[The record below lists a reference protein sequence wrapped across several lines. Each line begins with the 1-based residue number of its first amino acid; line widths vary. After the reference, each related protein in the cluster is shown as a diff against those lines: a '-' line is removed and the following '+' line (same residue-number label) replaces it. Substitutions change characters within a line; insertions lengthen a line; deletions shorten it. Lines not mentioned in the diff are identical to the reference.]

1 MQYTCPKCGAI
12 GGGSDNA
19 HYFCH
24 VCPTYELMLPSNN
37 GKIYPSYLKLGELKE
52 APKQEP
58 KSLIDSAMEL
68 LYFKSVS
75 PEDIAHLKWIY
86 ARMVEVHGE
95 TPNVDYMIKMREIL
109 GISEPAP
116 VYEWEWKNSKCGYGG
131 FECRTSF
138 MTDNEYLSNKGF
150 IKDYEKDESTKRER
164 TK

>member
-52 APKQEP
+52 TS
-58 KSLIDSAMEL
+58 KSLIDSAMDL

-75 PEDIAHLKWIY
+75 PEDVEHLKWIY

-95 TPNVDYMIKMREIL
+95 KPNVDYMVKMRQIL
-109 GISEPAP
+109 GITEAEPIYEYQWVARKQDDSEL
-116 VYEWEWKNSKCGYGG
+116 
-131 FECRTSF
+131 CRTKF
-138 MTDNEYLSNKGF
+138 MTHAEYNHEESVREYLTNF
-150 IKDYEKDESTKRER
+150 EKDESTKRER